1 MISPPQ
7 TTQYG
12 LAPTSNISACNV
24 SLSNVTES
32 KPCEPFLMN
41 CTTIQQLAKVSGDP
55 FQAILSLL
63 GIVSN
68 VVVILTMQESMRM
81 SGRRTQAKIHLTTL
95 AYSDIAYLMSMM
107 GVGLLSWTCEFCLPC
122 SQVKHCI
129 ILYIIMYHLWFFFI
143 IVNRSMTLYISYV
156 RAWSLK
162 NVTNAKISQGKS
174 QRKVLV
180 ELTRFTII
188 FSVPQFLILIPGK
201 VVIPHWSKLNP
212 HTVLAWGVIVYCT
225 SWIIIEL
232 ILCH

>member
-1 MISPPQ
+1 MISPPR

-12 LAPTSNISACNV
+12 LAPTSNVSACNV
-24 SLSNVTES
+24 SMSNVTES

-55 FQAILSLL
+55 FQAVLSLL

-68 VVVILTMQESMRM
+68 VVVILAMQESMRM

-122 SQVKHCI
+122 RQVKHCI

-174 QRKVLV
+174 HRKVLM
-180 ELTRFTII
+180 
-188 FSVPQFLILIPGK
+188 
-201 VVIPHWSKLNP
+201 
-212 HTVLAWGVIVYCT
+212 
-225 SWIIIEL
+225 
-232 ILCH
+232 